1 MSCAVHALVCQ
12 ELGPLDNVVI
22 EDRPTPVAGPGQ
34 VVVDVRAAG
43 VNYVDGLICQGRYQ
57 MKPAAP
63 YVPGGELAGVV
74 SAVAD
79 DVSRVSVGDR
89 VMAMNGF
96 GAFAE
101 QVAVNAVSVE
111 PIPADLGFGQAAA
124 FIQSYSTAWF
134 TMTRRTS
141 VREGEWVL
149 VLGAGGG
156 IGLASVDVGVAL
168 GAKVIA
174 AASSDEKLAAAVAM
188 GATAT
193 IAYEEQDLKT
203 QAREISGGGVD
214 VVIDSVGGRHSEPAL
229 RALRKFGRLCVIGFA
244 SGPIATVPLNQ
255 VLLNNRSVIGVD
267 WGMWAMGDLGGNREV
282 LGELVALVEQGRL
295 HPTVPLERPL
305 AEGTAVM
312 AGLLDRSIAGKVV
325 LVP

>member
-1 MSCAVHALVCQ
+1 
-12 ELGPLDNVVI
+12 VVI
-22 EDRPTPVAGPGQ
+22 EERPTPVPGPGQ
-34 VVVDVRAAG
+34 VVVDVRAMG

-79 DVSRVSVGDR
+79 DVTRVSVGDR

-101 QVAVNAVSVE
+101 QVAVAAASVE

-134 TMTRRTS
+134 TMTRRTA
-141 VREGEWVL
+141 VAEGEWVL

-156 IGLASVDVGVAL
+156 IGLAAVDVGVAL
-168 GAKVIA
+168 GARVIA
-174 AASSDEKLAAAVAM
+174 AASSAEKLDAASAR

-193 IAYEEQDLKT
+193 IAYEDEDLKT
-203 QAREISGGGVD
+203 RAREISGGGVD
-214 VVIDSVGGRHSEPAL
+214 VVIDSVGGHHSEPAL
-229 RALRKFGRLCVIGFA
+229 RATRRFGRFCVIGFA
-244 SGPIATVPLNQ
+244 SGPIASIPLNQ
-255 VLLNNRSVIGVD
+255 VLLNNRTVIGVD
-267 WGMWAMGDLGGNREV
+267 WGAWAMSDLGGNREV
-282 LGELVALVEQGRL
+282 LTELVALVESGRIT
-295 HPTVPLERPL
+295 PTVPAERPL
-305 AEGTAVM
+305 AEAATVM
-312 AGLLDRSIAGKVV
+312 AGLLDRSLGGKVV